1 MLVVGDALVSQ
12 TELSTPVDLFE
23 EDGFEGWVELLSHV
37 LNQYPLTM
45 LDSELK
51 TPQQVAIAHLEDVE
65 ADGCCVSTEEL
76 DELIGLVLWVD
87 HEWPPS

>member
-1 MLVVGDALVSQ
+1 MLVVGDSLVSQ
-12 TELSTPVDLFE
+12 TELSASVDLLE

-51 TPQQVAIAHLEDVE
+51 TPEQVAITHLEDVE
-65 ADGCCVSTEEL
+65 PNGCCVSTEEL
-76 DELIGLVLWVD
+76 DELIGLALRVD
-87 HEWPPS
+87 HEWPSS